1 MIYSILIDPML
12 NSSHSKAASLIK
24 EHSNVLDVACGP
36 GALTLMISK
45 IPGTRVTGVDLDP
58 KMIMEAERKVRKKA
72 ANNARFLLLDATD
85 LAQFNDKEFD
95 VALISLALHQFSPE
109 AGLKVLQ
116 EMKRVSKSII
126 IVDYAFPIKAGF
138 YRWFTWTIEW
148 IAGGEHYRNFK
159 QYQKNGGMD
168 TLLDQSGLM
177 VKERYLQGKGTLMVS
192 LCEF

>member
-12 NSSHSKAASLIK
+12 NSSHTRAASLIK

-36 GALTLMISK
+36 GALTLMITMIAETK
-45 IPGTRVTGVDLDP
+45 VTGIDLDP
-58 KMIMEAERKVRKKA
+58 NMIKYAERKVRKKA
-72 ANNARFLLLDATD
+72 IRNARFLLMDATD
-85 LAQFNDKEFD
+85 LTQFNDKEFD
-95 VALISLALHQFSPE
+95 VAVISLALHQFSPE

-116 EMKRVSKSII
+116 EMKRVAKSII
-126 IVDYAFPIKAGF
+126 IVDYAYPIKAGF

-148 IAGGEHYRNFK
+148 LAGGDHYCNFK

-168 TLLDQSGLM
+168 TLLHQAGLR

>member
-12 NSSHSKAASLIK
+12 NSSYSRAASFININ
-24 EHSNVLDVACGP
+24 SNVLDVACGP
-36 GALTLMISK
+36 GSLSLMIAK
-45 IPGTRVTGVDLDP
+45 IPETRVTGIDLDP
-58 KMIMEAERKVRKKA
+58 IMLREANRKLRKKA
-72 ANNARFLLLDATD
+72 ISNARFLLMDATD
-85 LAQFNDKEFD
+85 LSQFSEKEFD

-148 IAGGEHYRNFK
+148 LAGGDHYRNFK
-159 QYQKNGGMD
+159 LYQKNSGMD
-168 TLLDQSGLM
+168 SLLAQSGLL
-177 VKERYLQGKGTLMVS
+177 VKERFLQGNGTLMVS
-192 LCEF
+192 QCVL